1 MSVSH
6 GLNLAFEKESIH
18 VVQHEVFALIL
29 KTLSDHIRVKFQS
42 IQASPMDT
50 HHLAMFIFLLALLT
64 YATAVVVEA
73 MLRASESIYH
83 THVGNIRLFAGGLAA
98 LLLLSVLD
106 PVLGWIISVI
116 WVCLFVI
123 IAYESFQELFEIL
136 CQIIDEG
143 RRMLS
148 RLISGRCLGEEEPN
162 QPQV

>member
-1 MSVSH
+1 MSD
-6 GLNLAFEKESIH
+6 IH
-18 VVQHEVFALIL
+18 MAQHEVFACLL
-29 KTLSDHIRVKFQS
+29 KTLNDHIQVKYQS
-42 IQASPMDT
+42 TQESPMDA
-50 HHLAMFIFLLALLT
+50 HHLAMFIFLLALFT
-64 YATAVVVEA
+64 YATAVVVEV

-83 THVGNIRLFAGGLAA
+83 THVGNIRLFAGGSAA
-98 LLLLSVLD
+98 VLLLSVLD

-143 RRMLS
+143 CHMLS